1 MKREFNLY
9 SDGGGKK
16 EGAAAGACIV
26 EDLQT
31 NKSYKFV
38 TFLGGATNNE
48 GEIMAGLLGF
58 SVIKSALE
66 IEQEEND
73 IEEKSVS
80 VRWVADSEYV
90 LKSATEYI
98 FNWLRNGWRTANK
111 DPVKNKG
118 LWELYLALSK
128 GFKIAPEHVRG
139 HTGHPENEACD
150 RASTWAQVNGATE
163 LGPVSNSRMPDLGNN
178 PLDHDWYIV
187 DGRSVIGKV
196 RMDFFSSTCE
206 DDILKLVSGLV
217 R

>member
-1 MKREFNLY
+1 VKREFNLY

-16 EGAAAGACIV
+16 EGTAAGACIV

-31 NKSYKFV
+31 KRSYKFV
-38 TFLGGATNNE
+38 AFLGSATNNE
-48 GEIMAGLLGF
+48 GEIIGGLLGF
-58 SVIKSALE
+58 SVIKAIL
-66 IEQEEND
+66 END
-73 IEEKSVS
+73 ASFAEEESEVS

-98 FNWLRNGWRTANK
+98 FNWLRNGWRTASK

-128 GFKIAPEHVRG
+128 GFKISPEHVRG

-163 LGPVSNSRMPDLGNN
+163 LGPVASSRIPNLGNN
-178 PLDHDWYIV
+178 PLDHDWHIV
-187 DGRSVIGKV
+187 DGRQVIGKV
-196 RMDFFSSTCE
+196 RMDFFSSTSE